1 MGIVNDLTDKLSR
14 LPVSYGRHP
23 VTGFGT
29 KHYIELV
36 GTQKQVTIQRA
47 LGKGPWDSREAL
59 YYGGELID
67 PANSIFHQ
75 GLAND
80 APDAF
85 FPSDIAHP
93 NAAYEATRL
102 PPGMAEEDQPD
113 RAVGIYKTLRVADYD
128 AAGVQTGFAY
138 SPSPARHAIDLR
150 LRAKRSNVHVNWPA
164 WVDWRDMCAETIS
177 WDDGALTPHQVSLVA
192 QAGGALAPGTYWVR
206 IATIKGADLSS
217 ASKDRADDGVTTAK
231 VVIGGGNLK
240 FQVTWASQAQR
251 GATGYRVYIGTAEG
265 AQDRY
270 FTVAGGSTNTLV
282 VTTLVGATMGAP
294 PNIAT
299 GALLRQI
306 PRFESHL
313 FFVPVFELASALD
326 KIAQITCMDW
336 HYSGG
341 KLVFLTPEIREPIF
355 TLNKAES
362 NTFRTWQIDR
372 RNRPNQII
380 VNYRNLDSQF
390 LEPADPPVIV
400 PHPGTPA
407 GDPRMVLQAKEG
419 IRPFEIQ
426 GGGMYRSQAER
437 VGYYWYRRL
446 VESDQILEAV
456 GSVKT
461 YFVLPGNVINVT
473 NDVPNWNNVQ
483 FLIEEKEEAE
493 DTKAGYPLT
502 ARVYGEW
509 YSDTDQRPL
518 PSPFPV
524 TNPAT
529 FGEPSQ
535 AASVALSEINILQA
549 DQTVISIIRV
559 AAEFAPYIGKQKG
572 RVYYKKSTEADALYK
587 DAGVID
593 PDPVTL
599 QGAMEIRG
607 LEKVAYDIK
616 VVPENSFVSAGLAG
630 AAVHSWTVTGKLT
643 APGPISNLVLSY
655 DGARIVGTFDP
666 STAGDI
672 KQYEMYKVTGA
683 QEGIIDHGL
692 TRRFT
697 YRPPE
702 NWSGSLVFKVYAR
715 NWSNVLST
723 GVQLSISPPTA
734 PQVADVDL
742 TEQVL
747 VEPDQSYNVI
757 IKGVVTFA
765 ASVYPQRGRVFYKK
779 STEAERLYRYWD
791 HHSGRRFE
799 SVF

>member
-1 MGIVNDLTDKLSR
+1 M
-14 LPVSYGRHP
+14 
-23 VTGFGT
+23 
-29 KHYIELV
+29 
-36 GTQKQVTIQRA
+36 
-47 LGKGPWDSREAL
+47 
-59 YYGGELID
+59 
-67 PANSIFHQ
+67 
-75 GLAND
+75 
-80 APDAF
+80 
-85 FPSDIAHP
+85 
-93 NAAYEATRL
+93 
-102 PPGMAEEDQPD
+102 
-113 RAVGIYKTLRVADYD
+113 
-128 AAGVQTGFAY
+128 
-138 SPSPARHAIDLR
+138 
-150 LRAKRSNVHVNWPA
+150 
-164 WVDWRDMCAETIS
+164 
-177 WDDGALTPHQVSLVA
+177 
-192 QAGGALAPGTYWVR
+192 
-206 IATIKGADLSS
+206 
-217 ASKDRADDGVTTAK
+217 
-231 VVIGGGNLK
+231 
-240 FQVTWASQAQR
+240 
-251 GATGYRVYIGTAEG
+251 
-265 AQDRY
+265 
-270 FTVAGGSTNTLV
+270 
-282 VTTLVGATMGAP
+282 
-294 PNIAT
+294 
-299 GALLRQI
+299 
-306 PRFESHL
+306 
-313 FFVPVFELASALD
+313 
-326 KIAQITCMDW
+326 
-336 HYSGG
+336 
-341 KLVFLTPEIREPIF
+341 
-355 TLNKAES
+355 
-362 NTFRTWQIDR
+362 
-372 RNRPNQII
+372 
-380 VNYRNLDSQF
+380 
-390 LEPADPPVIV
+390 
-400 PHPGTPA
+400 
-407 GDPRMVLQAKEG
+407 
-419 IRPFEIQ
+419 
-426 GGGMYRSQAER
+426 
-437 VGYYWYRRL
+437 
-446 VESDQILEAV
+446 
-456 GSVKT
+456 KT

-473 NDVPNWNNVQ
+473 NDVPNWNDVQ

-655 DGARIVGTFDP
+655 DGARIVGIFDP

-779 STEAERLYRYWD
+779 STEADSAYIDIGTIIPDAALKASFEVRGVEIATYHFKVVTEIIGVAPNTLASATVYPIPIATPLATVFDILTHAMRETDMGLGVYIPVRRAAGAGSWFGTTLFRDRGYGGERIGVLTHEATVGTAVGTLATHSFETNDIDTANTLTVDFPVGFVPVAATEAEVRAGKNNLIVGQGTASGGEKVGYRVVAQVGGFTNRWNLTTLIRGMSYTTALVGSHAASEKVAVIND
-791 HHSGRRFE
+791 ALVFVPQELRDIAVLRTISALTFGQTTAPTSANFTLQGNSIKPRPFLSLLVQKDLTHFLSREMATRGPRSCLRFSRSIAARRLAC
-799 SVF
+799 